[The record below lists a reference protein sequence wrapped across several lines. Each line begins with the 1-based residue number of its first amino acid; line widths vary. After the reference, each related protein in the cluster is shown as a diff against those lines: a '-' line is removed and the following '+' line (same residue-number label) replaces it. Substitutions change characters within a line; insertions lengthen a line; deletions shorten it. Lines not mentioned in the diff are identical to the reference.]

1 MGGSLGMAAGE
12 AIVRGLELAVE
23 KKSPFIVF
31 AASGGARMQEGILSL
46 MQLPRTTVGVQMLRE
61 AKLPYIV
68 VLTNPT
74 TGGVTASYAMLGD
87 VQIAEPGA
95 LIGFAGARV
104 IEQTIREKLPDGFQ
118 RAEYLKDHGMIDMVV
133 HRHDLRAD
141 AGAAVPAADEIAGAS
156 KPPPKPAPQVAVPAA
171 DRVGRGCGAGSAAR
185 VNAPAAKPSP
195 PLGELIAR
203 LSALHPQRIDLGL
216 ERMHRLLERLDHP
229 ERKLPPVIHV
239 AGTNGKG
246 STIAYLRAILEAA
259 GLRVHVYTSPYL
271 VRINECFRLGR
282 AGGGALVGDDELRAA
297 LEHCERANAG
307 APITIFEIETAAAFC
322 LFAQHPA
329 DVVLLEVGL
338 GGRLDATNVIDA
350 PLATVIAPVSM
361 DHTEFLGDTLTA
373 IAGEKAAIIK
383 RNVPVICAEQSP
395 EAMAVIEQQAKR
407 MHAPLHAA
415 GQQWHVNVERGR
427 LVYQDDRGLMDLAAP
442 KLFGRH
448 QFDNAGLAIATL
460 RAPERISGSTPRR
473 SKPASSTP
481 NGRRGCS
488 VWRRARWWS
497 WRRRAARSGST
508 AATMP
513 RAGASSP
520 RRWAISKSGSRVRWW

>member
-1 MGGSLGMAAGE
+1 M
-12 AIVRGLELAVE
+12 
-23 KKSPFIVF
+23 
-31 AASGGARMQEGILSL
+31 
-46 MQLPRTTVGVQMLRE
+46 
-61 AKLPYIV
+61 
-68 VLTNPT
+68 
-74 TGGVTASYAMLGD
+74 
-87 VQIAEPGA
+87 
-95 LIGFAGARV
+95 
-104 IEQTIREKLPDGFQ
+104 
-118 RAEYLKDHGMIDMVV
+118 
-133 HRHDLRAD
+133 
-141 AGAAVPAADEIAGAS
+141 
-156 KPPPKPAPQVAVPAA
+156 
-171 DRVGRGCGAGSAAR
+171 
-185 VNAPAAKPSP
+185 NAPAAKPTP

-203 LSALHPQRIDLGL
+203 LSALHPKPIDLNL

-229 ERKLPPVIHV
+229 ERRLPPVIHV

-259 GLRVHVYTSPYL
+259 GLRVHAYTSPYL

-282 AGGGALVGDDELRAA
+282 IGGGVLVDDDELRAA

-383 RNVPVICAEQSP
+383 RDVPVICAEQPP
-395 EAMAVIEQQAKR
+395 EAIAVIEQQAKR

-415 GQQWHVNVERGR
+415 GQEWHVNVERGR

-460 RAPERISGSTPRR
+460 RAQNLFRIDTAAFEAGIVNAEWPARMQRLASGALVDQAPQGCEIWLDGGHNAEGGRVAAAALGDLEERVSRPLVVIVGMMGNKDAGAFLANFAGLTRHIIAVQIPDRDNAMPPDR
-473 SKPASSTP
+473 LAD
-481 NGRRGCS
+481 
-488 VWRRARWWS
+488 
-497 WRRRAARSGST
+497 AARALGMRVETSASVEAALRSLARLAYEVPPRILITGSLYLAGHVL
-508 AATMP
+508 AANGTP
-513 RAGASSP
+513 PG
-520 RRWAISKSGSRVRWW
+520 